1 MLPSPAVAPKRWY
14 QRWFGWLPMP
24 RSVLGRMLLLT
35 LLAVLMAQGLS
46 SVIWLSQ
53 LRASQ
58 LEGLVT
64 SARSLAHSMSASVS
78 YLRSLPLAYRP
89 LVLDQLRSMGG
100 TRFVVTLNDKPLDMQ
115 VLPPT
120 PRKTAV
126 LEAVHDV
133 LRESMGNDVD
143 ILVTFVSP
151 DDLRI
156 FNGGLK
162 LEELP
167 RSWAHYALTL
177 EPVKP
182 PVLVTQIQMAPG
194 EWLYIASLLPEPYT
208 SLEEEGLPSQQVWFI
223 ILTSGFLLL
232 FIGVLVHWQS
242 RPLKHLARAARD
254 MSLGAT
260 EVRPVAEGGGSE
272 VVEVGRAFN
281 AMRERISRY
290 LIERSQLFSAISH
303 DLRTPITRLR
313 LRVELL
319 EDEKVQAKFG
329 RDLDDLEMLV
339 KGALQCVKDTDIHEN
354 IEPVDLNL
362 ALDCLIEPY
371 LPPQGNGRVSLN
383 GRALA
388 AYHGKPLALRR
399 CMGNLIDNALKYG
412 NKAHL
417 HIEDNDTAFVLHVDD
432 EGPGVPEQRL
442 EQVFEPHFRLAGK
455 QQGYGLGLGI
465 ARNIAHSHGGEVT
478 LQNLREGGL
487 RVTLVLPRYAD

>member
-1 MLPSPAVAPKRWY
+1 MLSELR
-14 QRWFGWLPMP
+14 QRLPVP
-24 RSVLGRMLLLT
+24 RSLLGRMLLLT
-35 LLAVLMAQGLS
+35 LLAVLLAQALS

-53 LRASQ
+53 LRATQ

-64 SARSLAHSMSASVS
+64 SARSLAHSMTASVS

-115 VLPPT
+115 LLGPT

-126 LEAVHDV
+126 LEAVHEV
-133 LRESMGNDVD
+133 LRQSLGNDVD
-143 ILVTFVSP
+143 ITVNFVSP
-151 DDLRI
+151 DNLRI

-162 LEELP
+162 LDELP

-177 EPVKP
+177 EPVNP
-182 PVLVTQIQMAPG
+182 PVLVTQIQMSPG

-223 ILTSGFLLL
+223 LLTSGFLLL
-232 FIGVLVHWQS
+232 FIGLLVHWQS
-242 RPLKHLARAARD
+242 RPLKRLARSARD
-254 MSLGAT
+254 MSLGAE
-260 EVRPVAEGGGSE
+260 EVRPVLEGGGSE
-272 VVEVGRAFN
+272 VMEVGRALN
-281 AMRERISRY
+281 TMRERISRY
-290 LIERSQLFSAISH
+290 LTERSQLFSAISH

-319 EDEKVQAKFG
+319 EDEQLQLKFG
-329 RDLDDLEMLV
+329 RDLDELEMLV

-354 IEPVDLNL
+354 IEPVDLNQ
-362 ALDCLIEPY
+362 ALDTLVECY
-371 LPPQGNGRVSLN
+371 LSPNGNGLVSID
-383 GRALA
+383 GRAQA
-388 AYHGKPLALRR
+388 SYPGKPLALRR

-412 NKAHL
+412 ERAHL
-417 HIEDNDTAFVLHVDD
+417 HIEDDDSAFVLHVDD

-442 EQVFEPHFRLAGK
+442 QQVFEPHFRLSGH

-465 ARNIAHSHGGEVT
+465 ARNIAHSHGGEVS
-478 LQNLREGGL
+478 LQNLRGGGL
-487 RVTLVLPRYAD
+487 RVTLCLPRNVD